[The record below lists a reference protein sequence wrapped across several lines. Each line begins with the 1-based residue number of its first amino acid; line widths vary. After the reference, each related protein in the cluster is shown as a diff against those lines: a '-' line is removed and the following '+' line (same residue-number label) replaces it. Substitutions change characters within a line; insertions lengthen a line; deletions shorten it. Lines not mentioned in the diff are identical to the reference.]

1 MTRGKVIILR
11 VKNPKTKLQKIR
23 EKQTISLYV
32 NEILQKKKLNW
43 RRGKDNVK
51 AEKIFK
57 RYVYRRKIANLQ
69 KIKVQLR
76 RGKVKMKYVLL
87 PKKAKEWKTSQKEEK

>member
-1 MTRGKVIILR
+1 MAILR

-23 EKQTISLYV
+23 KKQTIKSLYA
-32 NEILQKKKLNW
+32 NEILKKKLNW

-57 RYVYRRKIANLQ
+57 RYVYLRKITNL
-69 KIKVQLR
+69 
-76 RGKVKMKYVLL
+76 
-87 PKKAKEWKTSQKEEK
+87 